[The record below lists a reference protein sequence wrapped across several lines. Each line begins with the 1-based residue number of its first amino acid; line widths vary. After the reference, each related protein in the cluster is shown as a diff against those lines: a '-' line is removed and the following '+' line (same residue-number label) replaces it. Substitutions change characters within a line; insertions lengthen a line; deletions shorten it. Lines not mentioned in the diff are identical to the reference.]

1 MVRPERTKPPH
12 TLFYREDAKYA
23 RSLITFGEMAVVA
36 IDEGKKMR
44 SKLDNRGK
52 TCMFVG
58 YADDHTK
65 DVYRFLNIHTKR
77 IILSRDVR
85 WLNVMWKRYKK
96 KSIYARSRVEL
107 FLDEEES
114 SLEDDK
120 SFGELSI
127 KEIMEASDDDGNNTE
142 TQKKLGIDINMI
154 GAREEILGRARSET
168 KELSSPTNE
177 SMERA
182 DFTLEE
188 WIQETC
194 LIPAVTSGPNEP
206 KTFQEA
212 WYSPVKE
219 ERNNWQMAIRKANK
233 SSSEREVWR
242 NVDRKNIPNNRR
254 LIGNKWVFKIKEME
268 HTEQG

>member
-1 MVRPERTKPPH
+1 
-12 TLFYREDAKYA
+12 
-23 RSLITFGEMAVVA
+23 
-36 IDEGKKMR
+36 
-44 SKLDNRGK
+44 
-52 TCMFVG
+52 MFVG

-154 GAREEILGRARSET
+154 GAREETLGRTRSET
-168 KELSSPTNE
+168 KSLSCPTNE

-188 WIQETC
+188 WIQETS
-194 LIPAVTSGPNEP
+194 LISAVTSGPNEP

-212 WYSPVKE
+212 WHSTVE
-219 ERNNWQMAIRKANK
+219 E
-233 SSSEREVWR
+233 E
-242 NVDRKNIPNNRR
+242 
-254 LIGNKWVFKIKEME
+254 
-268 HTEQG
+268 